1 MKRKIEEITESRD
14 INVDTW
20 SGLTAGGKV
29 SGRTA
34 EKRSN
39 QIYSNA
45 FYNSS
50 GTNMHDIARQKSH
63 QNNKDDDK
71 ALYQEILILYLV
83 LPPTLP
89 LPSLCS
95 KSANYASYCVA
106 AQENLHSE
114 MGKFRRVDEGKIIH
128 QLYEQT

>member
-1 MKRKIEEITESRD
+1 MSIL
-14 INVDTW
+14 W

-29 SGRTA
+29 SGSTA

-50 GTNMHDIARQKSH
+50 GSNMHDIARQKSH

-83 LPPTLP
+83 LPPTLHP
-89 LPSLCS
+89 PFARSLQIMPATVWQHRKIYIAKWGS
-95 KSANYASYCVA
+95 SEESTREKSFINCMSRRR
-106 AQENLHSE
+106 LE
-114 MGKFRRVDEGKIIH
+114 MW
-128 QLYEQT
+128 LNA

>member
-1 MKRKIEEITESRD
+1 MSILS
-14 INVDTW
+14 

-83 LPPTLP
+83 LPPILP
-89 LPSLCS
+89 LPSLEVCKLCQLLCGS
-95 KSANYASYCVA
+95 T
-106 AQENLHSE
+106 
-114 MGKFRRVDEGKIIH
+114 GKF
-128 QLYEQT
+128 T